1 MAAPLM
7 IGSAILGGVQ
17 LFGGLAMAMGMGDR
31 PRYSM
36 TPEMR
41 RSAGRAEYMAGMG
54 FMPEERASAQQE
66 AASTQMAG
74 FRQAQDMGGGNLAR
88 SMGGSMAASNL
99 NFQNR
104 MAAQDAGLR
113 RQNIRYAD
121 TFSREAQRLAD
132 ANTAA
137 DLNFRMQEERAVGQ
151 AMQSGFMNLA
161 GFGNLQAAMNYNPT
175 GGVVPEGGYQV
186 PSGMFGPTSQFP
198 MNEYGGVGSDMYGPM
213 GFNSPVV
220 PGSGIQNFPSA
231 FTPPQSGF
239 PQPQSFYDGVQE
251 PSNLNFNFG
260 QIFNP
265 LQRNQFSNQQSNT
278 FLNLY
283 K

>member
-1 MAAPLM
+1 MPAPLA
-7 IGSAILGGVQ
+7 IGSAILGGIQ
-17 LFGGLAMAMGMGDR
+17 LFGGLATAMGMGDR
-31 PRYSM
+31 PQYTM

-54 FMPEERASAQQE
+54 FLPEERASAQQE

-99 NFQNR
+99 GFQNR

-121 TFSREAQRLAD
+121 TFSREAQRLSD

-161 GFGNLQAAMNYNPT
+161 NFGNLQAAMGYNPS
-175 GGVVPEGGYQV
+175 GGTVPEGGYQV
-186 PSGMFGPTSQFP
+186 PSGMFGTTSQYPDEMWATGGMPGENVQTAITTPSFTTSSPFP
-198 MNEYGGVGSDMYGPM
+198 SDMGEQ
-213 GFNSPVV
+213 SIDRV
-220 PGSGIQNFPSA
+220 PQ
-231 FTPPQSGF
+231 
-239 PQPQSFYDGVQE
+239 Y
-251 PSNLNFNFG
+251 LR
-260 QIFNP
+260 
-265 LQRNQFSNQQSNT
+265 RNQPVQQNS
-278 FLNLY
+278 FLDPNSFLGMFYGNSMIPNLY
-283 K
+283 